1 MRSVRLILVTLLTM
15 LSGVAVAFGIA
26 WVVGLVWS
34 AAKIP
39 IFVALSVFWLWIG
52 WQYAK
57 ARDRGDI
64 Q

>member
-1 MRSVRLILVTLLTM
+1 M
-15 LSGVAVAFGIA
+15 LSGIAVAFGIA
-26 WVVGLVWS
+26 WLVGLVWS

-39 IFVALSVFWLWIG
+39 VFSILSAWWLWIG

-57 ARDRGDI
+57 ARQRGDI